1 MGGGRPGVMAYGRY
15 KPFPAIDLP
24 DRTWPSRRIEA
35 APRWCSVDLRDGNQ
49 ALVEPMGWDR
59 KIRLFE
65 ALVAVGFQEIEVG
78 FPSASETEF
87 DFVRRLIEEDRIP
100 ESVTI
105 QVLTQCR
112 DELIERTFEAI
123 EGAPHSLV
131 HFYNSTSPLQ
141 RRVVFGEDRAG
152 IEAIA
157 KSQVEAGLSLGMSRL
172 EVFRHVVLFPALKII
187 YPALAS
193 QFVLLLIAT
202 SIVSQIATEELFHV
216 GAYIDSRTFR
226 SFEVYL
232 VITAMYLVMALFFRA
247 AFAGIYHVVFV
258 RR

>member
-1 MGGGRPGVMAYGRY
+1 MLLEG
-15 KPFPAIDLP
+15 
-24 DRTWPSRRIEA
+24 
-35 APRWCSVDLRDGNQ
+35 
-49 ALVEPMGWDR
+49 ALVTLQ
-59 KIRLFE
+59 IS
-65 ALVAVGFQEIEVG
+65 V
-78 FPSASETEF
+78 
-87 DFVRRLIEEDRIP
+87 
-100 ESVTI
+100 VTI
-105 QVLTQCR
+105 FFGL
-112 DELIERTFEAI
+112 LIGI
-123 EGAPHSLV
+123 LGAGMKTSQIKPLRVIASVYVEVIRNTPLLV
-131 HFYNSTSPLQ
+131 QLFI
-141 RRVVFGEDRAG
+141 VFFGLLGLGIKMGPMQAALITLSINLGAYTTEIIRAG

-157 KSQVEAGLSLGMSRL
+157 KSQIEAGLSLGMSRL
-172 EVFRHVVLFPALKII
+172 EVFRHVVLFPALKAI

-247 AFAGIYHVVFV
+247 TFAIIYHLVFV